1 MLDEYLIKQLQA
13 GDKTA
18 MEKLIRRYYDKI
30 YFYCY
35 VHVRDVHTA
44 QDLTQ
49 ETFYSIVLHLND
61 YVHYDKFQ
69 NYLYVVAGNKC
80 KDYYRKKKPVYMDEL
95 PENRTHAAQGGKE
108 QEAELVER
116 LYLRQLVEQLPEE
129 LAEAVILK
137 FYQDLKYKDVA
148 KVLGISLSLA
158 KYRVKK
164 GISLLKN
171 LWERN

>member
-1 MLDEYLIKQLQA
+1 MIDELLIKQLLS
-13 GDKTA
+13 GDRTA

-30 YFYCY
+30 YRYCY
-35 VHVRDVHTA
+35 VHVKDVQTA

-49 ETFYSIVLHLND
+49 ETFYSIIAHIGE

-80 KDYYRKKKPVYMDEL
+80 KDYYRKKKPLYMEEL
-95 PENRTHAAQGGKE
+95 PEHGASLPGGHGE
-108 QEAELVER
+108 GETELVDR
-116 LYLRQLVEQLPEE
+116 LYLRQLVEELPEE
-129 LAEAVILK
+129 LAEAVILR
-137 FYQDLKYKDVA
+137 FYQDLKYQDVA

-164 GISLLKN
+164 AVSLLKN
-171 LWERN
+171 ELERS